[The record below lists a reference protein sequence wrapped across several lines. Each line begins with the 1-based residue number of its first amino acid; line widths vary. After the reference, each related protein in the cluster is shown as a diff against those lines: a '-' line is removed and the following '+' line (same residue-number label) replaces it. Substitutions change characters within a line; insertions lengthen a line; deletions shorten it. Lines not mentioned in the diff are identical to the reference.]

1 MKVLCMIKAKAIYG
15 RIYII
20 FIIQTAASKCSVI
33 LVDRSL
39 DFVAATTQACQ
50 TLADKI
56 FGLLPRL
63 PQHSVDVAVD
73 MTLLTDTPDK

>member
-1 MKVLCMIKAKAIYG
+1 MIKTKVICG
-15 RIYII
+15 RIYIV
-20 FIIQTAASKCSVI
+20 FMIQTAASKCSVI

-39 DFVAATTQACQ
+39 DLVAATTQACQ

-56 FGLLPRL
+56 LGLLPRL